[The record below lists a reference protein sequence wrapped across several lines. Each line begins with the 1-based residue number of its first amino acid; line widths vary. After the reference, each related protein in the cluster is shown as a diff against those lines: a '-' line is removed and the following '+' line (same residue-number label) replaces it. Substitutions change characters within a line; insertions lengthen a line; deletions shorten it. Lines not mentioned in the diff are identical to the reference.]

1 MRRSILTSL
10 ERFRRAERGISSVE
24 FVMCL
29 PILIV
34 MLVVVI
40 DFGRLF
46 IDYHAVSKSVR
57 DATRYLSR
65 VEAGV
70 LGVNCPNTTVTESLN
85 TTHRARRLVM
95 FGAIK
100 DDVKNKPL
108 VKAWTATGLTEAAT
122 NIKIGVDC
130 LKNENLTAFGD
141 FAALQGL
148 YVPGAW
154 IPSIVVEANVPFNFK
169 MATAIGFGS
178 QINFRIEHKMPH
190 FGCSGAAL
198 C

>member
-10 ERFRRAERGISSVE
+10 ERFRRAERGIASVE

-70 LGVNCPNTTVTESLN
+70 LGVTCPNETVTESSY
-85 TTHRARRLVM
+85 TQTARRLVM
-95 FGAIK
+95 TGASYG
-100 DDVKNKPL
+100 NPATEPL
-108 VKAWTATGLTEAAT
+108 VKAWTANGLTEAAT

-141 FAALQGL
+141 FAELQGL
-148 YVPGAW
+148 YVPGGW
-154 IPSIVVEANVPFNFK
+154 IPSIVIEANVPFNFK
-169 MATAIGFGS
+169 MAAAIGFGQ
-178 QINFRIEHKMPH
+178 QIKFRIENKMPH
-190 FGCSGAAL
+190 FGCSGAEL